1 MNKIENNM
9 YYQTNIKTSRN
20 KDINFLQL
28 SYGNFVSLDDYILLK
43 KENQQL
49 KEKQKEFIEWL
60 NNIVNNLEK
69 EQIKRFNHS
78 YQYKLNSFNDIL
90 SKYKEIIGVDNEM
103 YREIEK
109 IKSEATNANT
119 TN

>member
-49 KEKQKEFIEWL
+49 KEKQQKLIDYLKEKI
-60 NNIVNNLEK
+60 NITDDFSEELEDEFYIGKTKAYK
-69 EQIKRFNHS
+69 E
-78 YQYKLNSFNDIL
+78 IL
-90 SKYKEIIGVDNEM
+90 SK
-103 YREIEK
+103 IEK
-109 IKSEATNANT
+109 R
-119 TN
+119 

>member
-49 KEKQKEFIEWL
+49 KEEKQELVKYL
-60 NNIVNNLEK
+60 K
-69 EQIKRFNHS
+69 EQIN
-78 YQYKLNSFNDIL
+78 QCKLIGNDEDYIKLDIYNEIL
-90 SKYKEIIGVDNEM
+90 SK
-103 YREIEK
+103 IEK
-109 IKSEATNANT
+109 SDK
-119 TN
+119 